1 MNHRHMKHVKFTLIV
16 FLLSFG
22 LFFSAAA
29 AAPAGQADTL
39 PINTGIVA
47 LLVIGLVIGIR
58 VVLKKLK
65 QVDKDLHDA
74 FGEKIL

>member
-1 MNHRHMKHVKFTLIV
+1 MKHIKFTLIV
-16 FLLSFG
+16 LLLSFG

-29 AAPAGQADTL
+29 AAPAPPADTL
-39 PINTGIVA
+39 PINTGIAILLFIGVA
-47 LLVIGLVIGIR
+47 LGVR

>member
-1 MNHRHMKHVKFTLIV
+1 MKRVKFTLIV
-16 FLLSFG
+16 FLFSFG
-22 LFFSAAA
+22 LFFSAVA

-39 PINTGIVA
+39 PINTGIAV
-47 LLVIGLVIGIR
+47 LLAVGLAIGIR
-58 VVLKKLK
+58 IVLKKLK